1 MRSRPSAPKAGRA
14 CNALRLIDTASA
26 PIFGID
32 TNGKV
37 TTWNAK
43 ASNLLGYSKDEALGQ
58 GLVQRSI
65 TEDYKTSVDEVLA
78 SALLGKETAT
88 LSSPCSPV
96 RRAPRY
102 PAECYH
108 AQWSK

>member
-14 CNALRLIDTASA
+14 RNALRLIDTASA

-78 SALLGKETAT
+78 SALLGKETANFEFPMFT
-88 LSSPCSPV
+88 SSASAAVAC
-96 RRAPRY
+96 
-102 PAECYH
+102 
-108 AQWSK
+108 